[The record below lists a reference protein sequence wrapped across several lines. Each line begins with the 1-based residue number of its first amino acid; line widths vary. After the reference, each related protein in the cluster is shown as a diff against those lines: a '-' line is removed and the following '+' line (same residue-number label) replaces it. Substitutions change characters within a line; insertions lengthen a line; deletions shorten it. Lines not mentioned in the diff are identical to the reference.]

1 MRCYDVAGRHCL
13 HESDLFTL
21 QSCLQVNNLLNNLW
35 CEISPWKRDSV
46 INLPTL
52 CARGSFRN
60 DAEVSLLSILYF
72 KKKIARSQKSDF
84 ESSRAC
90 GLEKKERKSRFL
102 GQAVPS
108 LRWNTRYDSNVT
120 VIRTKPAQILTS
132 TRWLYKHKCKPT
144 RVTVDHVLQ

>member
-52 CARGSFRN
+52 CTRGHLEMMLRYPYFPYYISRKN
-60 DAEVSLLSILYF
+60 CKVS
-72 KKKIARSQKSDF
+72 KKWLWKLK
-84 ESSRAC
+84 
-90 GLEKKERKSRFL
+90 GMWPGKERKSRFL

-132 TRWLYKHKCKPT
+132 TLWLHKHKCKPT